1 MKELKLFLAFLPVLA
16 LASCGQKPVEEEVFP
31 AEEDNVVVPV
41 NEDGTPKSGL
51 DLVKAATLEDW
62 ATPTGAYEV
71 IADDQLLE
79 NHTVFYP
86 ADLSKF
92 PKKDKLPVL
101 VMSGPGCDATSSAFR
116 PFFTEVA
123 SHGYLLIVSGPL
135 TEETVY
141 TNLLPKNTADD
152 MVTAIDWAFA
162 ENERE
167 GSIFFGKVDPQVCP
181 MGQSCGTVE
190 AYSIR
195 KDPRIT
201 QFCLFNGGGLSRN
214 SETYPIADFQVPV
227 AMFVGGEDKARAGA
241 QAAFETIENVPAVY
255 AVRDIPGD
263 AHAGTFRYKNGGA
276 FARGCVAW
284 LDWQMKGDE
293 NAAKMFKGEAPS
305 ITKDPRW
312 IEFKKVNIE

>member
-1 MKELKLFLAFLPVLA
+1 MNKLNLFFFTSATVA
-16 LASCGQKPVEEEVFP
+16 LVACAQKPVEVGVFP
-31 AEEDNVVVPV
+31 AEEDQVVVPV

-51 DLVKAATLEDW
+51 DLVKAATPEDW
-62 ATPTGAYEV
+62 ATPTGPYDV
-71 IADDQLLE
+71 IANDQMLPE
-79 NHTVFYP
+79 HTVFYP
-86 ADLSKF
+86 ADLTKF

-123 SHGYLLIVSGPL
+123 SHGFLLIVSGPL

-141 TNLLPKNTADD
+141 TNLLPKNKAED
-152 MVTAIDWAFA
+152 MITAIDWAFA

-167 GSIFFGKVDPQVCP
+167 GSIFYGKVEPQVCP
-181 MGQSCGTVE
+181 MGQSCGTMQ

-195 KDPRIT
+195 EDPRIT
-201 QFCLFNGGGLSRN
+201 LFCLFNGGGLFRVDDEN
-214 SETYPIADFQVPV
+214 GVADFKVPV
-227 AMFVGGEDKARAGA
+227 AFFCGGTDMARPGTLTVF
-241 QAAFETIENVPAVY
+241 QHTEGVPAIF

-284 LDWQMKGDE
+284 LKWQMKGDKK
-293 NAAKMFKGEAPS
+293 AAAYFTGEEPAIS
-305 ITKDPRW
+305 KDTRW
-312 IEFKKVNIE
+312 IDFQIKNF